1 MKKIEKVRPVVIV
14 KVCSGALL
22 FNAMKKNVLSLC
34 RIGVINN

>member
-22 FNAMKKNVLSLC
+22 FNAMKKMSYHYVGS
-34 RIGVINN
+34 V